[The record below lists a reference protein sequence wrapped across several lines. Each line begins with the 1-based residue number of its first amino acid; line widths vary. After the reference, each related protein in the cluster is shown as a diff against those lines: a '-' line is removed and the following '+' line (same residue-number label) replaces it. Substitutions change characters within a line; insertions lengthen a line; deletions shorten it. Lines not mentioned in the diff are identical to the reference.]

1 MHQGVP
7 ELVISIFSFVENFSM
22 NTANHVKTPCVLTRV
37 TYSKSY
43 YRKSVAFLPS
53 FLPSYYPHFILF
65 KLIFIFFSYG

>member
-43 YRKSVAFLPS
+43 YRKSVAFPT
-53 FLPSYYPHFILF
+53 
-65 KLIFIFFSYG
+65 FSPDVENPAVATVGEQQGAT